1 MRVLVV
7 DDEAR
12 VTRHVGQ
19 AIAEVGHAVDSAF
32 DGERALQLA
41 LACDYDAIVLDL
53 MLPYADGFTVCRR
66 LRSSGRRAPVLIIS
80 ARDLVEDR
88 IRALDA
94 GADDYL
100 VKPFAIGEL
109 LARLRALLRR
119 GAPTTTILR
128 IADLELDPAALTVK
142 RDGRRIALTQKEFG
156 LLECLLRRPGIVF
169 TRAMLAEHVW
179 DFAFENASNVVDVY
193 VRHVRA
199 KIDDP
204 GKPSFIQTVRG
215 TGYVLRD
222 PDAPV
227 A

>member
-12 VTRHVGQ
+12 VARHVGQ
-19 AIAEVGHAVDSAF
+19 AITEHGHAVDCAF

-41 LACDYDAIVLDL
+41 LGCDYDAIVLDL

-66 LRSSGRRAPVLIIS
+66 LRSSGRRAPVLVIS

-119 GAPTTTILR
+119 AAPTATILR
-128 IADLELDPAALTVK
+128 IADLALDPAALTVK
-142 RDGRRIALTQKEFG
+142 RGGRRVALTQKEFA
-156 LLECLLRRPGIVF
+156 LLQCLLRRPGTVF

-179 DFAFENASNVVDVY
+179 DFAFENASNVIDVY

-204 GKPSFIQTVRG
+204 GRPSFIQTVRG